1 MSTFDRSWLGRA
13 PATHP
18 LANQVAGRSVELAIG
33 GDPEVARVV
42 VAAYR
47 VASNGDE
54 WDPEGGRTTL
64 DPAIVARAAR
74 LGQLLADAGRA
85 DYERGI
91 PPGPVVAF
99 TGRSLLLDSRFGD
112 PDEDARAVEAIAQ
125 GFEDLG
131 LSLGEGG
138 PDGTIVSGGS

>member
-1 MSTFDRSWLGRA
+1 MSPFDRSWIERA

-47 VASNGDE
+47 VASSRGE
-54 WDPEGGRTTL
+54 WDPEGGRSTL
-64 DPAIVARAAR
+64 DRATVARCAG
-74 LGQLLADAGRA
+74 LGRLLADANTA

-91 PPGPVVAF
+91 PPGPVVTF
-99 TGRSLLLDSRFGD
+99 TGRSLLLDLRFGD

-125 GFEDLG
+125 GFEELG
-131 LSLGEGG
+131 LSLGEGSAG
-138 PDGTIVSGGS
+138 SGVVSGGS